1 MNKKGDIALAILG
14 IVAVVAVIGLIMVV
28 SGATGDAQRRFVSE
42 ESWRG
47 WSGAYRVL
55 PTPIDVS
62 GTCCSTI
69 DYVHTALFSVADEEE
84 CFEYGRQE
92 ALDVYFKQG
101 HYDNVCDPLKW
112 DKESRRDRR

>member
-1 MNKKGDIALAILG
+1 MNKKGDIALIILG

-47 WSGAYRVL
+47 WEGGRRVL
-55 PTPIDVS
+55 PTPLDVS
-62 GTCCSTI
+62 GTCCRTI
-69 DYVHTALFSVADEEE
+69 NYVNTALFSAADEAE
-84 CFEYGRQE
+84 CFAYGR
-92 ALDVYFKQG
+92 AKGLDVYFKQG
-101 HYDNVCDPLKW
+101 HYDDVCDPLKW